1 MMREF
6 PLNQKRKTG
15 LFYGEGVSLKL
26 NISPPITSQKL
37 ANKIGFFY
45 YNINFLSQF
54 QEATVFILYFG
65 LEKIYHACMHVPV
78 NHQVIVS

>member
-37 ANKIGFFY
+37 ANKIGFF
-45 YNINFLSQF
+45 IIISNFFHNFMKPLYSF
-54 QEATVFILYFG
+54 FILFG
-65 LEKIYHACMHVPV
+65 KDISCTHACTCKSP
-78 NHQVIVS
+78 SYS